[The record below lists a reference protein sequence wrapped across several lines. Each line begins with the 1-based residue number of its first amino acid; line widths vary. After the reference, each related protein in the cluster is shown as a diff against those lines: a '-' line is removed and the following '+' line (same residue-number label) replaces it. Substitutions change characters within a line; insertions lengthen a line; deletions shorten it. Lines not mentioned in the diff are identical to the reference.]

1 MKIGFCMLLWTTS
14 VVKKHEALLRDIKA
28 TGYDG
33 VEIPI
38 FVGTPDDYRKLGATL
53 DAIGLERT
61 AVTAMG
67 DPQMNLI
74 SPDAA
79 TRKAGIDYMKW
90 AIDCCRG
97 AGREDL
103 VRADALDDRRILR
116 QPARPPPRRSARCPR
131 SAPSAT
137 MPARRA

>member
-1 MKIGFCMLLWTTS
+1 M
-14 VVKKHEALLRDIKA
+14 
-28 TGYDG
+28 
-33 VEIPI
+33 
-38 FVGTPDDYRKLGATL
+38 L

-67 DPQMNLI
+67 DPAMNLI

-79 TRKAGIDYMKW
+79 TRKAGIDYVKW
-90 AIDCCRG
+90 AIDCAEALG
-97 AGREDL
+97 AKHL
-103 VRADALDDRRILR
+103 VGAAALDARRSSPA
-116 QPARPPPRRSARCPR
+116 PARPPRRRSARYPR

>member
-1 MKIGFCMLLWTTS
+1 M
-14 VVKKHEALLRDIKA
+14 
-28 TGYDG
+28 
-33 VEIPI
+33 
-38 FVGTPDDYRKLGATL
+38 L

-67 DPQMNLI
+67 DPAMNLI

-90 AIDCCRG
+90 AIDCSEALG
-97 AGREDL
+97 AKTLSGPL
-103 VRADALDDRRILR
+103 HSTLGALLR
-116 QPARPPPRRSARCPR
+116 QPARRPPRRSARCPR